1 MKRMSDSLNAPE
13 LPIAV
18 VPGTGIDD
26 GPAHLPIRIVGIP
39 PARLEVSDDDFQA
52 KKQATDNG
60 HLAHVGVTA
69 SHLPGTVGDDNDR
82 DDVEKLCDHPES
94 FGHRTVERS
103 GLSQQHVHVAS
114 IAYLSKSFVHDNL
127 VVLSF

>member
-1 MKRMSDSLNAPE
+1 MKRMSIAPE

-18 VPGTGIDD
+18 VPGMGIDD

-39 PARLEVSDDDFQA
+39 PAWEVSDDDFQA

-82 DDVEKLCDHPES
+82 DDVEKLCDDPES

-114 IAYLSKSFVHDNL
+114 IAYLSKSFVHDGL

>member
-1 MKRMSDSLNAPE
+1 MLIPSMPHSLPSLSSPAWV
-13 LPIAV
+13 LMM
-18 VPGTGIDD
+18 D
-26 GPAHLPIRIVGIP
+26 GLISNWDRRH
-39 PARLEVSDDDFQA
+39 PARLKEGIGDDHRKT

-82 DDVEKLCDHPES
+82 DDVEKLCDDPES

-114 IAYLSKSFVHDNL
+114 IAYLSKSFVHDGL